1 MAIGTP
7 RHARSSSAG
16 KPGSASGS
24 ALLKRSV
31 IIGWLSVR
39 RRRPLG
45 RVAQGLLEV
54 LPTQAHSQPEYAYL
68 RQTTRTNNAA
78 VVPEGTVKPTSVYS
92 VVRVEQSLVV
102 VAHLSEGI
110 PRYWLL
116 DWVALEQFVDNEL
129 TFGLQLA
136 VEAKVLTDINATSG
150 IQTQSYATSVLTTLR
165 KGLTKLHGKS
175 YYPDRPYE
183 WARRYATRSVV
194 FMGSAR

>member
-16 KPGSASGS
+16 KPGSA
-24 ALLKRSV
+24 LLKRSV
-31 IIGWLSVR
+31 IIGWLPVRSRLPVR

-129 TFGLQLA
+129 TFGLP
-136 VEAKVLTDINATSG
+136 TTSPG
-150 IQTQSYATSVLTTLR
+150 T
-165 KGLTKLHGKS
+165 
-175 YYPDRPYE
+175 
-183 WARRYATRSVV
+183 
-194 FMGSAR
+194 

>member
-16 KPGSASGS
+16 KPGS

-150 IQTQSYATSVLTTLR
+150 TQTQSYATSVLPTLR

-175 YYPDRPYE
+175 YYPDRP
-183 WARRYATRSVV
+183 
-194 FMGSAR
+194 